1 MIPNDWD
8 WQLKCINYNR
18 SQKCNH
24 RKGGKVSAWGGRIDY
39 AVSFHTF
46 IDGSQRIAC
55 LKGCGFE
62 VFNKPEWSFKWAVG
76 LKMVEQSTNTRTSS
90 EVVIPCAP
98 FTVTRTNLS
107 DFKIADT
114 TLNIGEANPIKGRQP
129 ATPMPDEDL
138 NVVIII

>member
-8 WQLKCINYNR
+8 WQIKCRNYNR

-24 RKGGKVSAWGGRIDY
+24 LKGNLRGGCKDY
-39 AVSFHTF
+39 CVSFHTF

-62 VFNKPEWSFKWAVG
+62 VFNKPEWSFKWTVG

-90 EVVIPCAP
+90 EVVISCSP
-98 FTVTRTNLS
+98 FTRQRMDFG
-107 DFKIADT
+107 DFKIVDT
-114 TLNIGEANPIKGRQP
+114 TIDIGDANPIKGMQS
-129 ATPMPDEDL
+129 ATPMPDEDS
-138 NVVIII
+138 NAAIIL

>member
-1 MIPNDWD
+1 VIPKDWD

-24 RKGGKVSAWGGRIDY
+24 LKGGNLRGGGKDY
-39 AVSFHTF
+39 CVSFHTF

-62 VFNKPEWSFKWAVG
+62 VFNKPEWRFKWAVG

-90 EVVIPCAP
+90 EVVISCPP
-98 FTVTRTNLS
+98 FTRQRVDFG

-114 TLNIGEANPIKGRQP
+114 TIHMGDANPIKGRQP
-129 ATPMPDEDL
+129 ATKMPDESGDD
-138 NVVIII
+138 IIIL